1 MNIIYV
7 TDPAS
12 EAAQLRKATAI
23 PDSLLE
29 DTKVIMKEVAEHGD
43 SAVFN
48 YTSKFDGVRLDS
60 LRVSEQ
66 EIRQAYT
73 QVTEDQI
80 MAVKLMKQ
88 RLVKSELAILK
99 RLKGI
104 VVSSSSDGI
113 RIDRLI
119 KPVTSVGCYIPGGKA
134 RYPSTVVMCV
144 VPAKVASVK
153 RIVALSPPR
162 KDGTVDPLTLVAADI
177 CRVDEFYKI
186 GGAHGIAA
194 LTYGTQSI
202 RQVNKIVGPGGMFVT
217 AAKLVA
223 SATASTDM
231 VAGPTELLIYADATA
246 DPHLI
251 AVDLISQA
259 EHSTDTVC
267 GLVTT
272 SDRLASEVQK
282 QVESIIR
289 TITRSDIVKKSLEN
303 NGFIVICRDQST
315 CIEFVNEFAPEHLEI
330 MCKHGDAVAKKIDS
344 AGLMLIG
351 QYAPSSASDYSLGS
365 NHVLP
370 TLGFGK
376 SRASLSVLDF
386 VKIVNKVKVN
396 KSGLAK
402 VDRSIREITSAEG
415 LLNHYEAVKARMNEK
430 KG

>member
-1 MNIIYV
+1 MKIIDV

-12 EAAQLRKATAI
+12 EAAQLRKATI
-23 PDSLLE
+23 IQDSLFE
-29 DTKVIMKEVAEHGD
+29 DAKAIMRDVAEHGD
-43 SAVFN
+43 PAVLN
-48 YTSKFDGVRLDS
+48 YTSKFDGARLDS

-66 EIRQAYT
+66 EMKQAYA
-73 QVTEDQI
+73 QVTKDQI

-99 RLKGI
+99 RLKGM
-104 VVSSSSDGI
+104 VVSSDGV
-113 RIDRLI
+113 RIDRMV
-119 KPVTSVGCYIPGGKA
+119 KPVTSVGCYIPGGRA
-134 RYPSTVVMCV
+134 RYPSTVVMCA

-162 KDGTVDPLTLVAADI
+162 RDGTIDPLTLVAADI
-177 CRVDEFYKI
+177 CRVDEFYKV
-186 GGAHGIAA
+186 GGAQGIAA
-194 LTYGTQSI
+194 IAYGTQSI
-202 RQVNKIVGPGGMFVT
+202 RPVSKIVGPGGMFVT

-223 SATASTDM
+223 STTVSTDM

-246 DPHLI
+246 DSELI

-272 SDRLASEVQK
+272 SDKLAAEVQK
-282 QVESIIR
+282 QVEAIVKK
-289 TITRSDIVKKSLEN
+289 ITRSDIVKKSLEN
-303 NGFIVICRDQST
+303 NGFIVICRNEST

-330 MCKHGDAVAKKIDS
+330 ICKYADAIAKKIDS
-344 AGLMLIG
+344 AGLVLIG

-415 LLNHYEAVKARMNEK
+415 LLNHYEAVKAR
-430 KG
+430 G

>member
-1 MNIIYV
+1 MKIIHV
-7 TDPAS
+7 ADPAS
-12 EAAQLRKATAI
+12 EAAQLRKATI
-23 PDSLLE
+23 IQDSLLE
-29 DTKVIMKEVAEHGD
+29 DTKAIMRGVAEYGD
-43 SAVFN
+43 PAVLN
-48 YTSKFDGVRLDS
+48 YTSKFDGATIDS

-66 EIRQAYT
+66 EMKQAYA
-73 QVTEDQI
+73 QVTKDEI

-99 RLKGI
+99 RLKGM
-104 VVSSSSDGI
+104 VVSSDGV
-113 RIDRLI
+113 RIDRMI
-119 KPVTSVGCYIPGGKA
+119 KPVTSVGCYIPGGRA
-134 RYPSTVVMCV
+134 RYPSTVVMCA
-144 VPAKVASVK
+144 VPAKVANVK

-162 KDGTVDPLTLVAADI
+162 RDGTIDPLTLVAADI

-186 GGAHGIAA
+186 GGAQGIAA
-194 LTYGTQSI
+194 LAYGTQSI
-202 RQVNKIVGPGGMFVT
+202 RPVSKIVGPGGMFVT

-223 SATASTDM
+223 SAKVSTDM
-231 VAGPTELLIYADATA
+231 VAGPTELLIYADVTA

-267 GLVTT
+267 GLITT
-272 SDRLASEVQK
+272 SDKLASEVQK
-282 QVESIIR
+282 QVESIVR
-289 TITRSDIVKKSLEN
+289 KITRSDIVKKSLEN
-303 NGFIVICRDQST
+303 NGFIVVCRDESS

-330 MCKHGDAVAKKIDS
+330 MCKYADAIAKKIDS

-415 LLNHYEAVKARMNEK
+415 LLNHYEAVKARMSEEK
-430 KG
+430 E

>member
-1 MNIIYV
+1 MKIIHV
-7 TDPAS
+7 AEPAR
-12 EAAQLRKATAI
+12 EAAQLRKATTI
-23 PDSLLE
+23 QDSLLE
-29 DTKVIMKEVAEHGD
+29 DAKAIMRGVAEHGD
-43 SAVFN
+43 NAVLN
-48 YTSKFDGVRLDS
+48 YTSKFDGARLDS
-60 LRVSEQ
+60 LRISEQ
-66 EIRQAYT
+66 EMKQAYA
-73 QVTEDQI
+73 QVTKDQI
-80 MAVKLMKQ
+80 MAIKLMKQ

-104 VVSSSSDGI
+104 VVSYDGV
-113 RIDRLI
+113 RMDRMV
-119 KPVTSVGCYIPGGKA
+119 KPVASVGCYIPGGRA
-134 RYPSTVVMCV
+134 RYPSTVVMCA

-162 KDGTVDPLTLVAADI
+162 RDGTIDPLTLVAADI
-177 CRVDEFYKI
+177 CGVDEFYKV
-186 GGAHGIAA
+186 GGAQGIAA
-194 LTYGTQSI
+194 LAYGTQSI
-202 RQVNKIVGPGGMFVT
+202 EPVSKIVGPGGMFVT

-223 SATASTDM
+223 SSTVPTDM
-231 VAGPTELLIYADATA
+231 VAGPTELLIYADETA
-246 DPHLI
+246 DSKLI

-272 SDRLASEVQK
+272 SDKLASEVQK
-282 QVESIIR
+282 QVESIVKN
-289 TITRSDIVKKSLEN
+289 ITRLDIAKKSLEN
-303 NGFIVICRDQST
+303 NGFVVVCRNESS

-330 MCKHGDAVAKKIDS
+330 MCKYADAIAKKVDS
-344 AGLMLIG
+344 AGLVLIG

-402 VDRSIREITSAEG
+402 VDRSIKEITSAEG

-430 KG
+430 KE

>member
-1 MNIIYV
+1 MKIIHV
-7 TDPAS
+7 ADPAS
-12 EAAQLRKATAI
+12 VAAQLRKATI
-23 PDSLLE
+23 IQDSLLE
-29 DTKVIMKEVAEHGD
+29 DAKAIMRDVSEHGD
-43 SAVFN
+43 PAVLN
-48 YTSKFDGVRLDS
+48 YTSKFDGARLDS

-66 EIRQAYT
+66 EMKQAYA
-73 QVTEDQI
+73 QVTKDQI

-88 RLVKSELAILK
+88 RLIKSELAILK

-104 VVSSSSDGI
+104 AVSSEGV
-113 RIDRLI
+113 RIDRMV

-134 RYPSTVVMCV
+134 RYPSTVVMCA
-144 VPAKVASVK
+144 VPAKVAGLK
-153 RIVALSPPR
+153 RVVALSPPR
-162 KDGTVDPLTLVAADI
+162 KDGTIDPLTLVAADI
-177 CRVDEFYKI
+177 CRVDEFYKV
-186 GGAHGIAA
+186 GGAQGIAA
-194 LTYGTQSI
+194 LAYGTQSI
-202 RQVNKIVGPGGMFVT
+202 KPVNKIVGPGGMFVT
-217 AAKLVA
+217 AAKLIA
-223 SATASTDM
+223 SATVSTDM
-231 VAGPTELLIYADATA
+231 VAGPTEMLIYADASA
-246 DPHLI
+246 DSQLI

-272 SDRLASEVQK
+272 SDKLASEVQK
-282 QVESIIR
+282 QVESIIKN
-289 TITRSDIVKKSLEN
+289 ITRSDIVKKSLEN
-303 NGFIVICRDQST
+303 NGFIVICRNESS

-330 MCKHGDAVAKKIDS
+330 MCKYADAIAKKIDS
-344 AGLMLIG
+344 AGLVLIG
-351 QYAPSSASDYSLGS
+351 PYAPSSASDYSLGS

-430 KG
+430 KE

>member
-1 MNIIYV
+1 MKIIHV
-7 TDPAS
+7 ADPAS
-12 EAAQLRKATAI
+12 VAAQLRKATI
-23 PDSLLE
+23 IQDSLLE
-29 DTKVIMKEVAEHGD
+29 DAKAIMRDVSEHGD
-43 SAVFN
+43 PAVLN
-48 YTSKFDGVRLDS
+48 YTSKFDGARLDS

-66 EIRQAYT
+66 EMKQAYA
-73 QVTEDQI
+73 QVTKDQI

-88 RLVKSELAILK
+88 RLIKSELAILK

-104 VVSSSSDGI
+104 AVSSEGV
-113 RIDRLI
+113 RIDRMV

-134 RYPSTVVMCV
+134 RYPSTVVMCA
-144 VPAKVASVK
+144 VPAKVAGLK
-153 RIVALSPPR
+153 RVVALSPPR
-162 KDGTVDPLTLVAADI
+162 KDGTIDPLTLVAADI
-177 CRVDEFYKI
+177 CRVDEFYKV
-186 GGAHGIAA
+186 GGAQGIAA
-194 LTYGTQSI
+194 LAYGTQSI
-202 RQVNKIVGPGGMFVT
+202 KPVIKIVGPGGMFVT
-217 AAKLVA
+217 AAKLIA
-223 SATASTDM
+223 SATVSTDM

-246 DPHLI
+246 DSQLI

-272 SDRLASEVQK
+272 SDKLASEVQK
-282 QVESIIR
+282 QVESIVKN
-289 TITRSDIVKKSLEN
+289 ITRSDIVKKSLEN
-303 NGFIVICRDQST
+303 NGFMVICRDESS

-330 MCKHGDAVAKKIDS
+330 MCKYADAIAKKIDS
-344 AGLMLIG
+344 AGLVLIG
-351 QYAPSSASDYSLGS
+351 PYAPSSASDYSLGS

-430 KG
+430 KE

>member
-1 MNIIYV
+1 MKIIHV
-7 TDPAS
+7 ADPAS
-12 EAAQLRKATAI
+12 EAAQFRKATTI
-23 PDSLLE
+23 QDSLLE
-29 DTKVIMKEVAEHGD
+29 DARAIMRDVAEHGD
-43 SAVFN
+43 HAVLN
-48 YTSKFDGVRLDS
+48 YTSKFDGATLDS
-60 LRVSEQ
+60 LRISEQ
-66 EIRQAYT
+66 EMKQAYA
-73 QVTEDQI
+73 QVTKDQI
-80 MAVKLMKQ
+80 MAIKLMKQ
-88 RLVKSELAILK
+88 RLVKSELVIIK
-99 RLKGI
+99 RLKGM
-104 VVSSSSDGI
+104 VVSSDGV
-113 RIDRLI
+113 RIDRMV
-119 KPVTSVGCYIPGGKA
+119 KPIASVGCYIPGGRA
-134 RYPSTVVMCV
+134 RYPSTVVMCA

-162 KDGTVDPLTLVAADI
+162 RDGTIDPLTLVAADI
-177 CRVDEFYKI
+177 CGVDEFYKV
-186 GGAHGIAA
+186 GGAQGIAA
-194 LTYGTQSI
+194 LAYGTQSI
-202 RQVNKIVGPGGMFVT
+202 GPVSKIVGPGGMFVT

-223 SATASTDM
+223 SSTVSTDM

-246 DPHLI
+246 DSQLI

-259 EHSTDTVC
+259 EHSTDTIC

-272 SDRLASEVQK
+272 SDRLASEVQT
-282 QVESIIR
+282 QVESIVKN
-289 TITRSDIVKKSLEN
+289 ITRLDIAKKSLEN
-303 NGFIVICRDQST
+303 NGFVVVCRNESS

-330 MCKHGDAVAKKIDS
+330 MCKYSEAVARKIDS
-344 AGLMLIG
+344 AGLVLIG

-430 KG
+430 KE

>member
-12 EAAQLRKATAI
+12 EAAQLRKATI
-23 PDSLLE
+23 IQDSLL
-29 DTKVIMKEVAEHGD
+29 DYAKTIMKDVAEHGD
-43 SAVFN
+43 PAVLA

-60 LRVSEQ
+60 L
-66 EIRQAYT
+66 
-73 QVTEDQI
+73 QVTEQEMNQAYAHVTKDEI

-88 RLVKSELAILK
+88 RLVKCELAILR
-99 RLKGI
+99 RLKGM
-104 VVSSSSDGI
+104 VVSSSGGV
-113 RIDRLI
+113 RIDRMV
-119 KPVTSVGCYIPGGKA
+119 KPVTSIGCYIPGGRA
-134 RYPSTVVMCV
+134 RYPSTVVMCA
-144 VPAKVASVK
+144 VPAKVANVK

-162 KDGTVDPLTLVAADI
+162 RDGTIDPLTLVAADI
-177 CRVDEFYKI
+177 CGVDEFYKI
-186 GGAHGIAA
+186 GGAQGIAA

-202 RQVNKIVGPGGMFVT
+202 RPVSKIVGPGGMFVT

-223 SATASTDM
+223 SAKVSTDM
-231 VAGPTELLIYADATA
+231 VAGPTELLIYADASA
-246 DPHLI
+246 DQHLI

-272 SDRLASEVQK
+272 SNKLASEVQNR
-282 QVESIIR
+282 VESIIKK
-289 TITRSDIVKKSLEN
+289 ITRSDIVKKSLEN
-303 NGFIVICRDQST
+303 NGFIVICRNENS

-330 MCKHGDAVAKKIDS
+330 MCKHADTVARKIDS
-344 AGLMLIG
+344 AGLVLIG
-351 QYAPSSASDYSLGS
+351 RYAPSSASDYSLGS

-386 VKIVNKVKVN
+386 VKIINMVKVN
-396 KSGLAK
+396 KSGLAN
-402 VDRSIREITSAEG
+402 VDRSIKQITSAEG

-430 KG
+430 KE